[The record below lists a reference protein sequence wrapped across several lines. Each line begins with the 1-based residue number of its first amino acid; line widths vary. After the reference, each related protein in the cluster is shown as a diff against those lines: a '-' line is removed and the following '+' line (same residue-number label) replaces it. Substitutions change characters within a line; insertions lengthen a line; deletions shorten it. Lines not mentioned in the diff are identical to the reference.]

1 MPSPFHGVRRFLQ
14 RVTRS
19 DRQVGRDVDEEV
31 AFHLDMKER
40 ELIDAGVAPLEARE
54 AARRAFG
61 DVALA
66 REALSAQERAFERR
80 KRRTL
85 WLEEWARDSAHA
97 LRQMR
102 RAPAFALL
110 VVATLG
116 LGVGST
122 TAIFS
127 AVHAILLAPLPYREP
142 ERLVRILRET
152 PGGVRQSASGGD
164 FLEFQRSATTLS
176 GLTSY
181 YSGTG
186 NLAGFGAPQRVIICR
201 ASANFLDVLGIP
213 LLLGRPF
220 TAAEDSYK
228 AAEVALI
235 SEGTWQRLFGGDRG
249 VIGRT
254 VRMDGQSV
262 EIIGVVPDGRGYPEE
277 AEFWLPGKYEPQ
289 MMSDENRGASWLRLI
304 GRLAPGATLDQAN
317 AELRVISRSISE
329 RFPDDRAENVSVVSS
344 FADSLVGDV
353 RQPLWVLLGSVA
365 LVLLIACTNVASLL
379 LGRVMSRE
387 VELSVR
393 TALGAGRARLT
404 RQLLTESV
412 TLGAIGALVGVV
424 LSVAM
429 VRLLVLLSP
438 DLPRIGDVEVSGV
451 VLAFGITLGLLTG
464 LVFGVVPAWHV
475 ARGDLQGTLRSG
487 GRGLTGSRRAGR
499 VRSALVVSQLAL
511 AIVLLASAGLLMRT
525 FSGLRGVD
533 PGFATSNVTTF
544 TVTLPQ
550 NGSFDEAYGGVEGQR
565 QFLRSSLQRLES
577 IQGVEEVGATFGLPL
592 SPVNFTI
599 SFSVDGRPKPPAGE
613 EPDAQLRVATP
624 GYFSVMRI
632 PLVRGRHLSPL
643 DRHGAPL
650 VIVVSEQLANQY
662 FPGEDVIGK
671 RLTFGWARDSSTLA
685 GEVVGVVR
693 DVKQRSLTEPPAAM
707 AYVSAD
713 QWPVDE
719 LTFVLASTLPVATVG
734 AEAARLLKEV
744 DAELPLYDIQSAD
757 ALVFGAM
764 ASTRF
769 YLVVLAVFA
778 ALALAL
784 ASLGIYG
791 VVSFG
796 VQVRTQEI
804 GIRMAL
810 GASLRRVH
818 QLVLRDGLRLVAGGV
833 ALGVAGALSVTGLLR
848 GVLFGVRP
856 TDPVTYI
863 AVVAI
868 LVGAAVLA
876 CVLPAR
882 RAARIDPQ
890 RAIRAE

>member
-1 MPSPFHGVRRFLQ
+1 MPSPFHGVRRFLR
-14 RVTRS
+14 RVSRS
-19 DRQVGRDVDEEV
+19 DGQVGRDVDEEV
-31 AFHLDMKER
+31 TFHLEMKER
-40 ELIDAGVAPLEARE
+40 ELIAAGVAPGEARQ

-61 DVALA
+61 DIALA
-66 REALSAQERAFERR
+66 RESLSAQERAFERR
-80 KRRTL
+80 RRRTM

-110 VVATLG
+110 VIATLG
-116 LGVGST
+116 LGVGAT

-142 ERLVRILRET
+142 ERLVRVLRET
-152 PGGVRQSASGGD
+152 PGGVRQSASGAD
-164 FLEFQRSATTLS
+164 YLEFQRSATTLS

-181 YSGTG
+181 YTGTA
-186 NLAGFGAPQRVIICR
+186 NLSGFGAPQRVITCR

-220 TAAEDSYK
+220 TAAEDTYK

-235 SEGTWQRLFGGDRG
+235 SEGAWQRLFGGDRG

-254 VRMDGQSV
+254 VRMDRQSV
-262 EIIGVVPDGRGYPEE
+262 EIIGVVPDGRGFPDD
-277 AEFWLPGKYEPQ
+277 AEFWLPAKYEPQ

-304 GRLAPGATLDQAN
+304 GRLAPGATLEQAN

-329 RFPDDRAENVSVVSS
+329 RFPEDRAENVSTVAS
-344 FADSLVGDV
+344 FSDSLVGDV
-353 RQPLWVLLGSVA
+353 RQPLWVLLGSVV

-387 VELSVR
+387 LELTVR

-404 RQLLTESV
+404 RQLLTESF
-412 TLGAIGALVGVV
+412 TLGAIGALVGVA
-424 LSVAM
+424 LSEAL
-429 VRLLVLLSP
+429 VRLLVVLAP
-438 DLPRIGDVEVSGV
+438 DIPRIGEVEVNGV
-451 VLAFGITLGLLTG
+451 VLAFGITLGLMTG
-464 LVFGVVPAWHV
+464 LVFGVIPAWHV
-475 ARGDLQGTLRSG
+475 SRRDLQATLRSG
-487 GRGLTGSRRAGR
+487 GRGLTGSRHAGR
-499 VRSALVVSQLAL
+499 VRSALVVGQLAL
-511 AIVLLASAGLLMRT
+511 AIVLLAGAGLLMRT

-533 PGFATSNVTTF
+533 PGFATADLTTF

-550 NGSFDEAYGGVEGQR
+550 DGSFDGAYGGVEGQR
-565 QFLRSSLQRLES
+565 QFLRSSLQRLEG
-577 IQGVEEVGATFGLPL
+577 IQGVQEVGAMFGLPL
-592 SPVNFTI
+592 SPTNFSL
-599 SFSVDGRPKPPAGE
+599 SFSVDGRPKPPASE

-624 GYFSVMRI
+624 GYFSAMRI
-632 PLVRGRHLSPL
+632 PLVRGRQLSEI

-650 VIVVSEQLANQY
+650 VIVVSEQLATQY
-662 FPGEDVIGK
+662 FPGEEVIGK
-671 RLTFGWARDSSTLA
+671 RLRFGWTRDTSQLA

-693 DVKQRSLTEPPAAM
+693 DVKQRSLTEAPVAM

-719 LTFVLASTLPVATVG
+719 LTFVLKSTLPVATVG
-734 AEAARLLKEV
+734 AEAARVLKEV

-757 ALVFGAM
+757 ALLHGSM
-764 ASTRF
+764 ATTRF

-791 VVSFG
+791 VVSYG

-818 QLVLRDGLRLVAGGV
+818 QMILRDGMRLVSVGV

-856 TDPVTYI
+856 TDPLTYL

-876 CVLPAR
+876 CLLPAR

-890 RAIRAE
+890 RAIRSE